1 MTTSKR
7 HAAREMMPA
16 YPEKGNFGSII
27 DPFLSGLFRLGAG
40 LSQATVHLDLIRIAE
55 WAYADMFAVAVQ
67 FQNQDQFPFIFCWA
81 FLRNNF
87 PNNDNGAWLAAQL
100 DAPRQKF

>member
-1 MTTSKR
+1 MLYSTIESGAILWRAGCVPTVNALPDFISSHYYVEITCQRNSVTTSKR

-40 LSQATVHLDLIRIAE
+40 MSQVKVHLDLIRIAE
-55 WAYADMFAVAVQ
+55 
-67 FQNQDQFPFIFCWA
+67 
-81 FLRNNF
+81 
-87 PNNDNGAWLAAQL
+87 
-100 DAPRQKF
+100 